1 MISKEILVIYPQVTQ
16 TKIAVYRSNNI
27 IFLKTLKHKEK
38 ELASFENPMDQ
49 VDFRTDAVMEELKE
63 NEINLQAIEAVV
75 ARGGLIKPLK
85 VAGVYQVNDLMIEH
99 LRIGYQ
105 GSHETNMGGIIA
117 DQICKQLPNARAFL
131 ADPVVV
137 DELDDIARVTGHPD
151 VERKS
156 IFHALNHKYNARK
169 YAKSQAKCYYD
180 MRLIVA
186 HIGSGGIS
194 IGAHKGGRVVDV
206 NQAFDGAGPFSL
218 SRTGTLPIGRLVKA
232 CFSGNYT
239 EAQLM
244 KMITKEGGIFAHLG
258 TSNIH
263 EIFERIESGDE
274 KAKFYMEAMAYNVA
288 KQIGS
293 MAAVLDFQVD
303 AILLS
308 GNILNYSFFT
318 HYLSNKIKSIAP
330 ISLFPEI
337 NDLDALAMNA
347 FLALKGEIDIN
358 EYK

>member
-1 MISKEILVIYPQVTQ
+1 MMSKEILVVYPQVHQ
-16 TKIAVYRSNNI
+16 TKMAVYRTSNV
-27 IFLKTLKHKEK
+27 IFLKTIKHKQE
-38 ELASFENPMDQ
+38 ELDIFKDPMDQ
-49 VDFRTDAVMEELKE
+49 VDFRTKAVMKELKE
-63 NEINLQAIEAVV
+63 NDLNLQAINVVV

-85 VAGVYQVNDLMIEH
+85 VAGVYEVNNLMIEH
-99 LRIGYQ
+99 LQMGYQ
-105 GSHETNMGGIIA
+105 GTHETNMGGIIA
-117 DQICKQLPNARAFL
+117 QAVAKQLPNARAFL

-156 IFHALNHKYNARK
+156 IFHALNHKYIARK
-169 YAKSQAKCYYD
+169 YAKSKAKCYYD
-180 MRLIVA
+180 MRLIVV

-232 CFSGNYT
+232 CFSGKYT

-263 EIFERIESGDE
+263 EIFERIEDGDK
-274 KAKFYMEAMAYNVA
+274 KAAFYIEAMAYNVA
-288 KQIGS
+288 KHVGS
-293 MAAVLDFQVD
+293 MAAVLDFKVD

-308 GNILNYSFFT
+308 GSIFNYQFFT
-318 HYLSNKIKSIAP
+318 NYLSNKLKSVAD
-330 ISLFPEI
+330 ISLFPEV
-337 NDLDALAMNA
+337 NDLDALAWNS
-347 FLALKGEIDIN
+347 FLALKGEIDVNIY
-358 EYK
+358 E

>member
-1 MISKEILVIYPQVTQ
+1 MISKEILVVYPQVNQ
-16 TKIAVYRSNNI
+16 TKMAVYRSNNI
-27 IFLKTLKHKEK
+27 IFLKTIKHKEK
-38 ELASFENPMDQ
+38 KLASFDIPMDQ
-49 VDFRTDAVMEELKE
+49 VDFRTEAVMAELTE
-63 NEINLQAIEAVV
+63 NDINLQAIEAVV

-99 LRIGYQ
+99 LRTGYQ
-105 GSHETNMGGIIA
+105 GTHETNMGGIIA
-117 DQICKQLPNARAFL
+117 DKISKQLPNAKAFL

-137 DELDDIARVTGHPD
+137 DELDEIARVTGHPD

-156 IFHALNHKYNARK
+156 IFHALNHKYIARK
-169 YAKSQAKCYYD
+169 FAKSQAKCYYD

-239 EAQLM
+239 EAQLI

-303 AILLS
+303 ALLLS
-308 GNILNYSFFT
+308 GGIFNYSFFT
-318 HYLSNKIKSIAP
+318 HYLSNKIKTIAP